1 MKKKKNS
8 VLIRSKRLKDICE
21 IISGHQFRHK
31 ISISSSGEY
40 RILLYKD
47 VNVEKGLVEKVI
59 TRSDVEKLDKA
70 RLLRKDDVLII
81 AKGHY
86 PRAVYIPKVD
96 EKIVVSSFFY
106 IIRTFKGKI
115 LPEYLT
121 WYLNSEK
128 LKNYLEKTSTGT
140 TIPHLKMKD
149 LEEVKI
155 PLLPLTKQRRII
167 KMNALLDIEQRLIR
181 KILRLRKVLINEAIK
196 KEIRR

>member
-1 MKKKKNS
+1 MKTYKEN
-8 VLIRSKRLKDICE
+8 VLINNKRLKDVCE

-31 ISISSSGEY
+31 ISSSNEGEY

-47 VNVEKGLVEKVI
+47 VDFEKGIVNNLI
-59 TRSDVEKLDKA
+59 TRSDVENLDSK
-70 RLLRKDDVLII
+70 RILKNNDVLVL
-81 AKGHY
+81 AKGHQ
-86 PRAVYIPKVD
+86 PKAVQILALD
-96 EKIVVSSFFY
+96 EKVVVSSFFY
-106 IIRTFKGKI
+106 IIRTVKGKI
-115 LPEYLT
+115 FPEYLT

-155 PLLPLTKQRRII
+155 PLLSLTKQRRII
-167 KMNALLDIEQRLIR
+167 KMNDLLDREQRIIR
-181 KILRLRKVLINEAIK
+181 KIQRLRKVLVNEAIK

>member
-1 MKKKKNS
+1 MKTNKES
-8 VLIRSKRLKDICE
+8 VLINTKHLKDVCE

-31 ISISSSGEY
+31 ISSSNEGEY

-47 VNVEKGLVEKVI
+47 VSAEKGIVEKVI
-59 TRSDVEKLDKA
+59 TRSDVEKLDKD

-106 IIRTFKGKI
+106 IIRTVKGKI

-149 LEEVKI
+149 LEEIKI
-155 PLLPLTKQRRII
+155 PLLSLTKQRRII
-167 KMNALLDIEQRLIR
+167 KMNDLLDKEQRIIR
-181 KILRLRKVLINEAIK
+181 KIQRLRKVLINEAIK